1 MFCFGFKEIFVKL
14 TDNVLAWEI
23 ISRLSVFFFVF
34 VFFTYFFLQCWHC
47 VISSILCLFTCCVGD
62 FCYNRIV
69 HVYLF
74 KISQMTTD
82 MVFHQCLKFKLKQIH
97 LCGIIWN
104 EALWRI
110 QSINGKNTYYLFNR
124 LLLIMSRK
132 KNLYITCH
140 SNLSIKSFKE
150 LILINCL
157 YN

>member
-34 VFFTYFFLQCWHC
+34 FHIFFLHC
-47 VISSILCLFTCCVGD
+47 VISCILCLFTCCVGD
-62 FCYNRIV
+62 FCYSRIV
-69 HVYLF
+69 HVYLC

-82 MVFHQCLKFKLKQIH
+82 IVFHQCLKFKLKQIH
-97 LCGIIWN
+97 LCGILWN

-132 KNLYITCH
+132 K
-140 SNLSIKSFKE
+140 KSMYY
-150 LILINCL
+150 LPQQPINQKFL
-157 YN
+157 RVNTYKLFV